1 MINKITTLLTVFL
14 LTMPAFAEEHIVKML
29 NSGKDGMMVFEPA
42 VLSVNKGD
50 TIKFVAT
57 DMAHNSASVF
67 TPPGATPWRGMMSR
81 DISVTLDTPGV
92 YIYECT
98 PHNMMAMVGVIQVT
112 DGMELDM
119 SLDSAYVEA
128 ADTFAKTYKSKF
140 VMNQDRLDKYMNEL
154 LSNFF
159 E

>member
-1 MINKITTLLTVFL
+1 
-14 LTMPAFAEEHIVKML
+14 MPAFAAEHEVKML
-29 NSGKDGMMVFEPA
+29 NNGPGGMMIFEPA
-42 VLSVNKGD
+42 VLQVAVGD
-50 TIKFVAT
+50 TVNFVAT

-67 TPPGATPWRGMMSR
+67 TPPGATPWKGAMSR
-81 DISVTLDTPGV
+81 DISVTLDTAGV

-98 PHNMMAMVGVIQVT
+98 PHKMMAMVGVIQVT

-128 ADTFAKTYKSKF
+128 ADTFAKTYKSAF